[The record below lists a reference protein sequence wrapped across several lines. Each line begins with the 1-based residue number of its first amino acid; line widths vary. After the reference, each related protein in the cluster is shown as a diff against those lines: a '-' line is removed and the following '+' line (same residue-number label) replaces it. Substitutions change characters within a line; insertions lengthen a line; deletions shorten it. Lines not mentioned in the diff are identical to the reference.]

1 MLKKSIALILCAFLI
16 LGTFTACGEI
26 KGSDA
31 GIVFPIDKDPEYL
44 DPQIISYSGSKN
56 IIANCFEG
64 LVTLNP
70 QGEIVPG
77 CAESW
82 NVSADG
88 LTYTFRL
95 RQDCKWRVSIYAG
108 PLIGMSSKETNSL
121 PVTAYDFDFGI
132 TRALLPE
139 TKSPVATAL
148 YCIKNAEKVNS
159 GKMNS
164 KHLGIKAIDDYTL
177 QIQLEREDPDFLYT
191 LLEPGCM
198 PCNEKFFKATGGRYG
213 LAVKYLIYNGPFY
226 INNWVDDTSVSI
238 RKNDYYYDSEN
249 TLPRSVYFS
258 INNEQDTRL
267 DKLKDKVY
275 SVSPLTKSQ
284 SKEIENKKKYGT
296 VSFDSGVLSLIFN
309 CSDSVLSNKNI
320 RRAVASSLD
329 YSVLESELGTLT
341 AKGLIP
347 DSLALGSQRY
357 RDITK
362 SVAPYKNSDP
372 AALFE
377 AGLKSLKLSSCEI
390 GIICTEEYENTV
402 RHLMQSWQS
411 ALGIKLG
418 IFVEVLSQQEL
429 NKRVASK
436 NYQIA
441 IYPVTFSD
449 NTAFNALKTF
459 TSTASGNIIS
469 LKDKNYDSLVASIKT
484 AGGISSTANKTT
496 QAEKYLISSAA
507 AIVPLYVYPLYYGFA
522 KGVSGAYFNLTGD
535 TVYFKYT
542 LSE

>member
-1 MLKKSIALILCAFLI
+1 MLKKSVALILCAFLI

-108 PLIGMSSKETNSL
+108 PLIGMSSKETNTL

-159 GKMNS
+159 GKMS
-164 KHLGIKAIDDYTL
+164 AKHLGIKAIDDYTL
-177 QIQLEREDPDFLYT
+177 QIELQREDPDFLYT

-198 PCNEKFFKATGGRYG
+198 PCNEKFFEATGGRYG

-284 SKEIENKKKYGT
+284 SNEIENKKKYGT
-296 VSFDSGVLSLIFN
+296 ISFDSGVLSMIFN
-309 CSDSVLSNKNI
+309 CSNSVLSNKSI

-329 YSVLESELGTLT
+329 YSVLESELGAIT
-341 AKGLIP
+341 AKGLLP

-362 SVAPYKNSDP
+362 SVAPYKSSDP

-377 AGLKSLKLSSCEI
+377 SGLKSLKLSSCEI
-390 GIICTEEYENTV
+390 GIICTEEYENAV

-418 IFVEVLSQQEL
+418 IFVEVLSQEEL
-429 NKRVASK
+429 NKRVLSK

-441 IYPVTFSD
+441 VYPLCFSD

-484 AGGISSTANKTT
+484 AGGITATANKVT

-507 AIVPLYVYPLYYGFA
+507 IVPLYVNPLYYGFA

-535 TVYFKYT
+535 TVYFRYT